1 MFKKHGILFL
11 YSETPLHWGAGSSVG
26 PIDLPIQ
33 RERHTGYPMG
43 QGGGIKGSLR
53 DFVEK
58 NGDTANVETI
68 FGPDT
73 RNADKFAGC
82 VAFGDARLVLFP
94 VRSLRG
100 TFAFAT
106 NRLSLERLAQAAGQS
121 WKLPSVSENHAAV
134 AAGSE
139 VLLQD
144 GKSIVLEEGL
154 YQKASDSADDPAK
167 WISENAVGV
176 GEYWKQRVRKNLVI
190 LSETDFQHIVT
201 SSTIVETHT
210 KIDDDTGTVA
220 SRHLFQ
226 AEYVPPDALF
236 FVPVAA
242 ADPFNPKK
250 NGITNAGDAIEQIK
264 HWFDAKR
271 MQTGADASTGRGM
284 VHMRFFSVG
293 A

>member
-11 YSETPLHWGAGSSVG
+11 YSETPVHWGAGSSVG

-33 RERHTGYPMG
+33 RERHTNYPMG

-58 NGDTANVETI
+58 NGDAANLHTI

-73 RNADKFAGC
+73 KNADKFAGC
-82 VAFGDARLVLFP
+82 AAFGDARLVLFP

-100 TFAFAT
+100 TFAYAT
-106 NRLSLERLAQAAGQS
+106 SRLALERLAEAAKQT
-121 WKLPSVSENHAAV
+121 WRLPAVSENHAAV
-134 AAGSE
+134 ATGSE

-144 GKSIVLEEGL
+144 GKSLVLEEGL
-154 YQKASDSADDPAK
+154 YRKASESVDDPAQ

-176 GEYWKQRVRKNLVI
+176 GEYWKLRVRKNLVI

-210 KIDDDTGTVA
+210 KIDDETGTVA
-220 SRHLFQ
+220 SRALFQ

-242 ADPFNPKK
+242 ADPFDPNK
-250 NGITNAGDAIEQIK
+250 NGISDAGAAIHRIK
-264 HWFDAKR
+264 KWFDGKR